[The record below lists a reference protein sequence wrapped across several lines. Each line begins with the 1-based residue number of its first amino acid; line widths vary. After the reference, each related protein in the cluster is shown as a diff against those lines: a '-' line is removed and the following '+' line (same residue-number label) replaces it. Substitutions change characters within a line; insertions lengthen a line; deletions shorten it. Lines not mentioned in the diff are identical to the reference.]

1 MRMSAHQRR
10 WIVAGI
16 AACYLSVWSCAI
28 ECRDRSTA
36 PEISHTC
43 CMEQHEASATAAV
56 ESSTGACACF
66 HGAVVTTAVAV
77 PSKGELAL
85 VVSLASF
92 AQGIGN
98 GLADTARLLP
108 HVATSPHAPPLYLFH
123 HNLRL

>member
-1 MRMSAHQRR
+1 MRIYARQRR

-16 AACYLSVWSCAI
+16 VVSYLSVWSCAI

-36 PEISHTC
+36 SETIHTC
-43 CMEQHEASATAAV
+43 CMEQHETSPAAAIENSA
-56 ESSTGACACF
+56 GACACF

-77 PSKGELAL
+77 PGKGELAL

-92 AQGIGN
+92 AQGIDSGH
-98 GLADTARLLP
+98 TETTRLTSGI
-108 HVATSPHAPPLYLFH
+108 ATSTHSPPLYLFH